1 MANKNLFKKIVSV
14 AMAGAL
20 TLSMALPVGAATNS
34 VMSASVVPV
43 ESGDK
48 VVSAFG
54 TVSERNYLNIAWR
67 LLWKKRKH
75 YARPYLG

>member
-20 TLSMALPVGAATNS
+20 TLSMAFPVGAATNS

-54 TVSERNYLNIAWR
+54 TEDEANDYFAAVLEQYQNGII
-67 LLWKKRKH
+67 
-75 YARPYLG
+75 